1 MPSIQD
7 SINSIKDQISDHDY
21 ARQSHEQTQREHERI
36 LDEYDRMTRHRS
48 TRMREE
54 KDTHREHRSERRR
67 SRSPPSMRF
76 RFKDGKTSSG
86 SSDRRKSKHRPHRHR
101 HRSRHTDE
109 DEPSIKQY
117 TAHPSSRPR
126 EATFLDPSLSASP
139 QPEPNTAHDHVD
151 PDSAFR
157 ESLFDAMADDEGAA
171 YWEGV
176 YGDSIH
182 SYPRPS
188 VEDDQGHLEK
198 MTDDQYVEYVKAKMW
213 EKKNPELLRERQ
225 AREERE
231 QEAQDGRSRK
241 RRHDSEDE
249 YEEDF
254 EWSDVD
260 AALARGA
267 KRKEAKKWQQA
278 WSSYQQRWQHLKANT
293 AQLEGEDL
301 LKAIPWPVQ
310 SLSSQD
316 VSKQNVEDFFSN
328 APLDSEE
335 IRTKTLKDESVN
347 WHPDRFQ
354 RRFGGSNVDE
364 ETLKLATS
372 PIPSTKRT
380 MCRARD
386 TTYTVCGCNKRSTD
400 ICAKVRREGAAHA
413 SNHMQWCSNWQDNSI
428 IVKEVSNKRCH
439 AHEKKALEEA
449 AERGEEAVAM
459 QED

>member
-54 KDTHREHRSERRR
+54 KDTHRERRSERRR

-86 SSDRRKSKHRPHRHR
+86 GSSDRRKSKHRSHRHR

-126 EATFLDPSLSASP
+126 DPTFLDPSLSASP
-139 QPEPNTAHDHVD
+139 QPEPNAAHDYVD

-188 VEDDQGHLEK
+188 VKDDQGHLEK

-213 EKKNPELLRERQ
+213 EKRNPELLRERQ

-254 EWSDVD
+254 EWVGNEEKGYEKRSTRTRRPKPDTRDVPRDKGFMSDVD

-293 AQLEGEDL
+293 AKLEGEDL

-310 SLSSQD
+310 SLNSQD
-316 VSKQNVEDFFSN
+316 VSKQNVEDFFSI

-372 PIPSTKRT
+372 VFQTIYEMWERMRP
-380 MCRARD
+380 
-386 TTYTVCGCNKRSTD
+386 
-400 ICAKVRREGAAHA
+400 AK
-413 SNHMQWCSNWQDNSI
+413 
-428 IVKEVSNKRCH
+428 
-439 AHEKKALEEA
+439 
-449 AERGEEAVAM
+449 
-459 QED
+459 

>member
-7 SINSIKDQISDHDY
+7 SINQIKDQIRDHDY

-54 KDTHREHRSERRR
+54 RDTTRHHGSEKRR
-67 SRSPPSMRF
+67 SRSPPSLRF
-76 RFKDGKTSSG
+76 RFKDGKSSG
-86 SSDRRKSKHRPHRHR
+86 SDKRKSKHSSHRHR
-101 HRSRHTDE
+101 HRHRHTSRHTDE
-109 DEPSIKQY
+109 HDDTNVQSH
-117 TAHPSSRPR
+117 TAHPFSRPR
-126 EATFLDPSLSASP
+126 ASEYLDPSISASP
-139 QPEPNTAHDHVD
+139 QPEPNAAQPVD
-151 PDSAFR
+151 PDLAFR

-176 YGDSIH
+176 YGESIH

-188 VEDDQGHLEK
+188 LKDDQGHLEQ
-198 MTDDQYVEYVKAKMW
+198 MTDDQYVDYVKAKMW

-225 AREERE
+225 ARAERE
-231 QEAQDGRSRK
+231 EEAQNARSRK
-241 RRHDSEDE
+241 KQHDSEDEE

-254 EWSDVD
+254 EWVGNEEKGYEKRSTRTRRQKPDTPDAPRDKGFMSDVD

-278 WSSYQQRWQHLKANT
+278 WSSYQQQWQQLKTNS
-293 AQLEGEDL
+293 AQLQGDEL

-310 SLSSQD
+310 SLAAKD
-316 VSKQNVEDFFSN
+316 VAKQNVEDFFSN
-328 APLDSEE
+328 APLETEDV
-335 IRTKTLKDESVN
+335 RTKTLKDESVN

-372 PIPSTKRT
+372 VFQTIYEMWERT
-380 MCRARD
+380 RP
-386 TTYTVCGCNKRSTD
+386 
-400 ICAKVRREGAAHA
+400 AK
-413 SNHMQWCSNWQDNSI
+413 
-428 IVKEVSNKRCH
+428 
-439 AHEKKALEEA
+439 
-449 AERGEEAVAM
+449 
-459 QED
+459 

>member
-86 SSDRRKSKHRPHRHR
+86 GSSDRRKSKHRSHRHR

-117 TAHPSSRPR
+117 TAHASSRPR
-126 EATFLDPSLSASP
+126 DPKFLDPSLSASP
-139 QPEPNTAHDHVD
+139 QPEPNAAHDYVD

-188 VEDDQGHLEK
+188 VKDDQGHLEK

-254 EWSDVD
+254 EWVGNEEKGYEKRSTRTRRPKPDTRDVPRDKGFMSDVD

-278 WSSYQQRWQHLKANT
+278 WSSYQQRWQHVKANT
-293 AQLEGEDL
+293 AKPEGEDL

-372 PIPSTKRT
+372 VFQTIYEMWERMRP
-380 MCRARD
+380 
-386 TTYTVCGCNKRSTD
+386 
-400 ICAKVRREGAAHA
+400 AK
-413 SNHMQWCSNWQDNSI
+413 
-428 IVKEVSNKRCH
+428 
-439 AHEKKALEEA
+439 
-449 AERGEEAVAM
+449 
-459 QED
+459 